1 MTTSNFDN
9 PEDEKLAV
17 LARATLRRTGAQ
29 QAGALRD
36 TTGRT
41 YVGTNIASHTF
52 IRDAAESVLTI
63 ALTSQI
69 NGIESAVFVGNGALN
84 IVPLRDFAPTCAIS
98 ALQENGEIV
107 PL

>member
-1 MTTSNFDN
+1 MFKFENE
-9 PEDEKLAV
+9 EDQKLVV
-17 LARATLRRTGAQ
+17 LATATLRRTGAD

-41 YVGTNIASHTF
+41 YVGTNIASHSF
-52 IRDAAESVLTI
+52 VRDAAESVFTI

-69 NGIESAVFVGNGALN
+69 SGIESAVFVGAGPLD
-84 IVPLRDFAPTCAIS
+84 ISPLREFAPNC
-98 ALQENGEIV
+98 LVNFVQESGEIT

>member
-1 MTTSNFDN
+1 MTIFKFEN

-17 LARATLRRTGAQ
+17 LATATLRRTGAK

-41 YVGTNIASHTF
+41 YVGTNIESNTF
-52 IRDAAESVLTI
+52 RRDAAESVFII

-69 NGIESAVFVGNGALN
+69 NGIESAVFIGTGPLD
-84 IVPLRDFAPTCAIS
+84 ISPLRDFAPTCMIS
-98 ALQENGEIV
+98 VLQENGEIIS
-107 PL
+107 L

>member
-1 MTTSNFDN
+1 MTTFRFENA
-9 PEDEKLAV
+9 EDQKLLV
-17 LARATLRRTGAQ
+17 LATATLRRTGAA

-41 YVGTNIASHTF
+41 YVGTNIASHSF

-69 NGIESAVFVGNGALN
+69 SGIESAVFVGTGPLD
-84 IVPLRDFAPTCAIS
+84 VSPLREFAPNCFVS
-98 ALQENGEIV
+98 LVQESGEIA